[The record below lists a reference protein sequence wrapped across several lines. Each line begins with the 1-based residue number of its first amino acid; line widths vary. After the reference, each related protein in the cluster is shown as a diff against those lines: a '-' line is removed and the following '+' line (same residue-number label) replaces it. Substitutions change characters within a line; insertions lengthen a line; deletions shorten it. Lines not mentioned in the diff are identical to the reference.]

1 MVRVRRFAAVV
12 VIFSAG
18 LAMGL
23 WLQRPVDAQLAC
35 LEHIRSISAPKSPMW
50 QQ

>member
-1 MVRVRRFAAVV
+1 MVHVRRLAAIA

-18 LAMGL
+18 LVMGV
-23 WLQRPVDAQLAC
+23 WLQRPVDALQPC
-35 LEHIRSISAPKSPMW
+35 LEHIRSITAPKSPMW